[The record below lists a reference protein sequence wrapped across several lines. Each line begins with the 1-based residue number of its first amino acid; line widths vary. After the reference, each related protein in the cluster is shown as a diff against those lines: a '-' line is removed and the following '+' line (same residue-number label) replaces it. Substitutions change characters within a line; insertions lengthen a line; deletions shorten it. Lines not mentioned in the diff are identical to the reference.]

1 MRREFS
7 DAVGIGA
14 GAHGE
19 HLARTARCAH
29 AVWSRAVIAGRHTH
43 HHTLLHD
50 RVAEERQRVA
60 AIAVVLLSLIHISEP
75 TRPY

>member
-29 AVWSRAVIAGRHTH
+29 CVEPGRHCRPPHT

-60 AIAVVLLSLIHISEP
+60 AIAVVLAAQ
-75 TRPY
+75 R